1 MKRNSNNSHFIYADR
16 KIIEEGVNENMSISQ
31 IAYNMKRNKSSI
43 LREIDRNKTYI
54 FPSTFNNSHPCI
66 KHKNCPVKEFNC
78 FENCKNIEINL
89 CPKLISSPHICNACR
104 TKSGCRYVK
113 IYYKAYEANNKYL
126 NAWSNDRT
134 GLRYS
139 EDELIVLNTDF
150 YILVI
155 NTRSIYH
162 SLLVINNRGYN
173 FKEKSIYR
181 QIKDDQLR
189 VKSKDLP
196 RNRKAKKKQVD
207 TEYKNKESIEGHMY
221 DDYEKYKKENKDAIE
236 TQMDTVIGIINANDP
251 VILTLEIVEISFM
264 FIFKL
269 NRKTFEETL
278 KKLQEFENYIYQ
290 KKVAIIGLGVSN
302 IPLLDYLYE
311 KKANVTVFDDRTID
325 ELPGEIVSKL
335 TSHGIP
341 YFLGKDNLKN
351 LNGFNLIFR
360 SPSCLPTRPELR
372 AEEEKGAIVTTEI
385 EMLMKMCP
393 CKIIGVTGSE
403 GKTTTTSLIYAI
415 LKHAGYNTYLGGNIG
430 TPLFTKLSEILPDD
444 IVVLE
449 LSSFQLM
456 EMEVSPNISVI
467 TNITPNHLNIHSS
480 YEEYIEAKK
489 TIFKYQTQDDTLI
502 LNYDNEITRKC
513 KPEANS
519 KVIYFSSKEKLNDGY
534 IVDGNIIKECENK
547 LRKHILNTKEIK
559 LRGTHNFENICAALA
574 ATRELVDEKTA
585 VEAIKEFNSVEHRLE
600 FVREINGV
608 KWYNDSA
615 SSSPSRTIAGLNAY
629 DEEIVLIAG
638 GYDKNLDYDILGKYI
653 VKKVKALVLIGNT
666 AKKILDAT
674 TKEMEKQGVELPIC
688 FCQTLEDAVKAA
700 KQVAKENQVVLFS
713 PASASF
719 DMFKNFADRG
729 NQFKKLVNEL

>member
-1 MKRNSNNSHFIYADR
+1 MENKKLDEFNDYIKYR
-16 KIIEEGVNENMSISQ
+16 KIAV
-31 IAYNMKRNKSSI
+31 
-43 LREIDRNKTYI
+43 
-54 FPSTFNNSHPCI
+54 
-66 KHKNCPVKEFNC
+66 
-78 FENCKNIEINL
+78 
-89 CPKLISSPHICNACR
+89 
-104 TKSGCRYVK
+104 
-113 IYYKAYEANNKYL
+113 
-126 NAWSNDRT
+126 
-134 GLRYS
+134 
-139 EDELIVLNTDF
+139 
-150 YILVI
+150 
-155 NTRSIYH
+155 
-162 SLLVINNRGYN
+162 
-173 FKEKSIYR
+173 
-181 QIKDDQLR
+181 
-189 VKSKDLP
+189 
-196 RNRKAKKKQVD
+196 
-207 TEYKNKESIEGHMY
+207 
-221 DDYEKYKKENKDAIE
+221 
-236 TQMDTVIGIINANDP
+236 
-251 VILTLEIVEISFM
+251 
-264 FIFKL
+264 
-269 NRKTFEETL
+269 
-278 KKLQEFENYIYQ
+278 
-290 KKVAIIGLGVSN
+290 IGLGVSN
-302 IPLLDYLYE
+302 IPLLDYLHE
-311 KKANVTVFDDRTID
+311 KKAKVTVFDQRTID
-325 ELPGEIVSKL
+325 NISKDVMDKITSYSFEFSLGENYLEKL
-335 TSHGIP
+335 
-341 YFLGKDNLKN
+341 K
-351 LNGFNLIFR
+351 GFDLIFR
-360 SPSCLPTRPELR
+360 SPSCLPTTKELKK
-372 AEEEKGAIVTTEI
+372 EEERGAIVTTEI
-385 EMLMKMCP
+385 EMLIKMCP
-393 CKIIGVTGSE
+393 AKVIGVTGSD
-403 GKTTTTSLIYAI
+403 GKTTTTSLINAI
-415 LKHAGYNTYLGGNIG
+415 LKHAGYKTWLGGNIG
-430 TPLFTKLSEILPDD
+430 IPLFTKLNEIEKED

-456 EMEVSPNISVI
+456 GMEISPSISVI
-467 TNITPNHLNIHSS
+467 TNITPNHLNIHKD

-489 TIFKYQTQDDTLI
+489 NIFKYQNENGILV